1 MDGIDREILAML
13 RRDARRS
20 YTDMAGELEL
30 SEGAVRARV
39 KDLVQDGVIQRFTIE
54 TRGAGLSALL
64 EVAVR
69 VNVETGDVADHLL
82 GLDGVDRVWEL
93 SGETDLMAEIHVDR
107 TEDLN
112 EVIDAV
118 RRTGNVDSTRT
129 SLVLKE
135 HRR

>member
-1 MDGIDREILAML
+1 MDGIDREILRLL
-13 RRDARRS
+13 RQDARRS
-20 YTDMAGELEL
+20 YTDMASELDL
-30 SEGAVRARV
+30 SEGAIRARV
-39 KDLVQDGVIQRFTIE
+39 KDLVQDGVIERFTIE
-54 TRGAGLSALL
+54 TRGAGLAALVG
-64 EVAVR
+64 VAVR
-69 VNVETGDVADHLL
+69 VNVEASDVAEQML

-93 SGETDLMAEIHVDR
+93 SGETDLMAEVHVDR

>member
-20 YTDMAGELEL
+20 YTDMAGELDL

-39 KDLVQDGVIQRFTIE
+39 KDLVQEGVIQRFTIE

-69 VNVETGDVADHLL
+69 VNVEAGEVADHVL

-118 RRTGNVDSTRT
+118 RRTGNVESTRT

>member
-82 GLDGVDRVWEL
+82 DLDGVDRVWEL